1 MTKKLIPL
9 LVLVVIA
16 AACGDA
22 DGGTAAATDTTLA
35 VAAPTTTAVEV
46 VATGDQT
53 APRDDEDAHLEE
65 PMHEEEGQHE
75 EEGGHDEEMPPA
87 EGDPTI
93 EIDVVLT
100 DFAFEPSEL
109 TVHAGETV
117 RFHLVNEG
125 AIEHEFRLSN
135 DHRIEEHIASGHA
148 GHGDEAHHGDDADVV
163 VLLAAGESRT
173 VDVPFPAETG
183 TFSQV
188 ACLIPGHYEA
198 GMFGHLMYE

>member
-1 MTKKLIPL
+1 
-9 LVLVVIA
+9 
-16 AACGDA
+16 
-22 DGGTAAATDTTLA
+22 
-35 VAAPTTTAVEV
+35 
-46 VATGDQT
+46 
-53 APRDDEDAHLEE
+53 
-65 PMHEEEGQHE
+65 MHEEEGHHE
-75 EEGGHDEEMPPA
+75 EAGGHDEEMPPA
-87 EGDPTI
+87 EGEPTI

-100 DFAFEPSEL
+100 DFAFEPDEL

-135 DHRIEEHIASGHA
+135 DHRIEEHIASGHE
-148 GHGDEAHHGDDADVV
+148 GHGDEGHHGDDADVV

-173 VDVPFPAETG
+173 VDVTFPADTG

-198 GMFGHLMYE
+198 GMFGHLIYQ